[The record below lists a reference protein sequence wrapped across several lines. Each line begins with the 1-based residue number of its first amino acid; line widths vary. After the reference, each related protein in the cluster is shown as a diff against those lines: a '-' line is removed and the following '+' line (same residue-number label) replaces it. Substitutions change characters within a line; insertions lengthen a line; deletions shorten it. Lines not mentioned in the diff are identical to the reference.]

1 MSPTPSRPEP
11 ADHAT
16 QRDEDAQYYRQVLHE
31 LVEIGTRLARAIDR
45 QAAAEPAATPAPA
58 PEQPGQPA
66 PAPAPDPTPDLTI
79 AFDRIARTIRRTIA
93 LARKL
98 SDPAQ
103 PSPTERAAADAQQR
117 RRAARKQ
124 IIREVE
130 DTIHRDVH
138 GPDAEARAESLHAEL
153 YERLDTLDLDD
164 DIDTLPI
171 ADIVAA
177 IRRDLGIAAHINSRG
192 ISPWK
197 RRTPRDVRDLCARAA
212 GPGIAQPRT
221 AQPRPAQPGTGHP
234 RPLPAPPPRS
244 RPGTGPPA
252 P

>member
-1 MSPTPSRPEP
+1 MSPAPSHPEP
-11 ADHAT
+11 ADRAS
-16 QRDEDAQYYRQVLHE
+16 QRDEDAQYYREVLHE
-31 LVEIGTRLARAIDR
+31 LIEIGTDIARAVHR
-45 QAAAEPAATPAPA
+45 QTTAAPAPA
-58 PEQPGQPA
+58 PEQASQ
-66 PAPAPDPTPDLTI
+66 PAPDPSI

-98 SDPAQ
+98 SEPAPLNPAQ
-103 PSPTERAAADAQQR
+103 GTQQR

-130 DTIHRDVH
+130 DTIHREAH
-138 GPDAEARAESLHAEL
+138 GREAEAESLNAEL

-171 ADIVAA
+171 AEIIAA
-177 IRRDLGIAAHINSRG
+177 IRRDLGIDPHINSRG

-212 GPGIAQPRT
+212 MPRTAPPRTPQPRT
-221 AQPRPAQPGTGHP
+221 GDL
-234 RPLPAPPPRS
+234 RPLSAPPPRA
-244 RPGTGPPA
+244 RPGTGPPD

>member
-11 ADHAT
+11 ANDASPAQVT
-16 QRDEDAQYYRQVLHE
+16 QRDEDAQYYREILHE
-31 LVEIGTRLARAIDR
+31 LVEMATNLARAVHR
-45 QAAAEPAATPAPA
+45 QATTQPAPEPASHPAPA
-58 PEQPGQPA
+58 PQ
-66 PAPAPDPTPDLTI
+66 PDPSI

-98 SDPAQ
+98 TEPAQ
-103 PSPTERAAADAQQR
+103 PRPAERAAAGAEQR

-130 DTIHRDVH
+130 DTIHREAH
-138 GPDAEARAESLHAEL
+138 GPEAEVRAESLHAEL

-164 DIDTLPI
+164 DIDNLPI
-171 ADIVAA
+171 ADIIAA

-197 RRTPRDVRDLCARAA
+197 RRTPRDVRDLCARAVA
-212 GPGIAQPRT
+212 PKPWERAADRT
-221 AQPRPAQPGTGHP
+221 GDPRP
-234 RPLPAPPPRS
+234 PAPPPPTW
-244 RPGTGPPA
+244 PGTGPPT

>member
-1 MSPTPSRPEP
+1 MSPTPPLPDP
-11 ADHAT
+11 ADRAS

-31 LVEIGTRLARAIDR
+31 LVEIGARLARAIDR
-45 QAAAEPAATPAPA
+45 QAAPESEAEPGAAPGAA
-58 PEQPGQPA
+58 PEQAGQPA
-66 PAPAPDPTPDLTI
+66 PAPTAAPDLTL
-79 AFDRIARTIRRTIA
+79 AFDRIARTLRRTIA

-138 GPDAEARAESLHAEL
+138 GPEAEAQAESLHAEL

-171 ADIVAA
+171 AEIIAA

-197 RRTPRDVRDLCARAA
+197 RRTPQDVRDLCARAA
-212 GPGIAQPRT
+212 GPRTTQPRT
-221 AQPRPAQPGTGHP
+221 TQPWTGDP
-234 RPLPAPPPRS
+234 RLPAPPLPART
-244 RPGTGPPA
+244 GTGPPA

>member
-1 MSPTPSRPEP
+1 MSPTPPHPEP
-11 ADHAT
+11 ADRAS
-16 QRDEDAQYYRQVLHE
+16 QRDEDAQYYREILHE
-31 LVEIGTRLARAIDR
+31 LVEIGARLARAIDP
-45 QAAAEPAATPAPA
+45 QTTTQPGAA
-58 PEQPGQPA
+58 PEQAGQPA
-66 PAPAPDPTPDLTI
+66 PAQAPQPAPSI
-79 AFDRIARTIRRTIA
+79 AFDRIARTIRRSIA
-93 LARKL
+93 LARKI
-98 SDPAQ
+98 SEPG
-103 PSPTERAAADAQQR
+103 PEPRAAEQAHQR
-117 RRAARKQ
+117 RRSARKQ

-164 DIDTLPI
+164 DIDNLPI

-197 RRTPRDVRDLCARAA
+197 RRTPADVRDLCARAEGPNA
-212 GPGIAQPRT
+212 GDRT
-221 AQPRPAQPGTGHP
+221 RNPRP
-234 RPLPAPPPRS
+234 PAPPVRPRT
-244 RPGTGPPA
+244 GTGPPA

>member
-1 MSPTPSRPEP
+1 MSPTPPHPEP
-11 ADHAT
+11 ADRAS
-16 QRDEDAQYYRQVLHE
+16 QRDEDAQYYRGILHE
-31 LVEIGTRLARAIDR
+31 LVEMATDIARAVHR
-45 QAAAEPAATPAPA
+45 QATPEQSTQPAPA
-58 PEQPGQPA
+58 Q
-66 PAPAPDPTPDLTI
+66 APAPDPTV
-79 AFDRIARTIRRTIA
+79 AFDRIARTLRRTIA

-98 SDPAQ
+98 SEPAQ
-103 PSPTERAAADAQQR
+103 PCPAQGAHQR
-117 RRAARKQ
+117 RTAARKQ

-130 DTIHRDVH
+130 DTIHREAH
-138 GPDAEARAESLHAEL
+138 GSEADALHAEL

-197 RRTPRDVRDLCARAA
+197 RRRPADVRDLCARAA
-212 GPGIAQPRT
+212 GPRIAPPRT
-221 AQPRPAQPGTGHP
+221 AQPWTGDP
-234 RPLPAPPPRS
+234 RPLSAPPPRA
-244 RPGTGPPA
+244 GTGPPA

>member
-11 ADHAT
+11 ADRAT
-16 QRDEDAQYYRQVLHE
+16 QRDEDAQYYRGILHE
-31 LVEIGTRLARAIDR
+31 LVEMATDIARAVHR
-45 QAAAEPAATPAPA
+45 QATAEQPAEHG
-58 PEQPGQPA
+58 PEQDGQPA
-66 PAPAPDPTPDLTI
+66 AAPAPDPTL

-103 PSPTERAAADAQQR
+103 PSPAERAAADAHAR

-138 GPDAEARAESLHAEL
+138 GPDAEARAESLHTEL

-171 ADIVAA
+171 AEIIAA

-197 RRTPRDVRDLCARAA
+197 RRRPADVRDLCARAA
-212 GPGIAQPRT
+212 QPRT
-221 AQPRPAQPGTGHP
+221 APPRTTRPKPGDP
-234 RPLPAPPPRS
+234 RPLAAPPP
-244 RPGTGPPA
+244 RPGTGPPG

>member
-1 MSPTPSRPEP
+1 MSPTPSLPEP
-11 ADHAT
+11 ADHASPT
-16 QRDEDAQYYRQVLHE
+16 QVSQRDEDAQYYRQVLHE

-45 QAAAEPAATPAPA
+45 QAAPAPA

-66 PAPAPDPTPDLTI
+66 PAPAPDPTPALTI

-130 DTIHRDVH
+130 DTIHREAH
-138 GPDAEARAESLHAEL
+138 GSKAEAESLHAEL

-164 DIDTLPI
+164 DIDNLPI

-197 RRTPRDVRDLCARAA
+197 RRTPQDVLDLCARAA
-212 GPGIAQPRT
+212 APRT
-221 AQPRPAQPGTGHP
+221 AQPRTGNP
-234 RPLPAPPPRS
+234 RPLAAPPLPARTS
-244 RPGTGPPA
+244 TGPPA

>member
-1 MSPTPSRPEP
+1 MSPTPPHPEP
-11 ADHAT
+11 ADRAR
-16 QRDEDAQYYRQVLHE
+16 QRDEDAQYYRGILHE
-31 LVEIGTRLARAIDR
+31 LVEMATDIARAVHR
-45 QAAAEPAATPAPA
+45 QATA
-58 PEQPGQPA
+58 EQPAEHGPA
-66 PAPAPDPTPDLTI
+66 QALAPDPTI

-98 SDPAQ
+98 AEPA
-103 PSPTERAAADAQQR
+103 PLSPAAQAAER
-117 RRAARKQ
+117 RRSARKQ

-138 GPDAEARAESLHAEL
+138 GPDAEARAESLHTEL

-197 RRTPRDVRDLCARAA
+197 RRRPADVRDLCARAA
-212 GPGIAQPRT
+212 AQPKAAAKAADR
-221 AQPRPAQPGTGHP
+221 AGERIGDPRLP
-234 RPLPAPPPRS
+234 PAPSTRT
-244 RPGTGPPA
+244 RTGTGPPA